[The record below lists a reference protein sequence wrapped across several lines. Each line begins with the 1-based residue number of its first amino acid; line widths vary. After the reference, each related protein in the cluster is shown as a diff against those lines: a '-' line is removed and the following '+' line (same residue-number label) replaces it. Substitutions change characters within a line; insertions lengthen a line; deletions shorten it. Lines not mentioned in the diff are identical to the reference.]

1 MNNSYFEDLEKR
13 VDSEAEAEVR
23 GVEAQFRAGKARN
36 NLEGLQ
42 DNPPLNSSSLGIRH
56 FRFLCFFFSSH
67 FTVKNSGH
75 FRERPSRKL
84 QTAHS
89 HSLHTWPFVRRKQ
102 YLRRSE
108 MKNMF
113 KCCIALFRIVLLN

>member
-13 VDSEAEAEVR
+13 VDSEAEAEVQ
-23 GVEAQFRAGKARN
+23 GLEAQFRAGKARN

-75 FRERPSRKL
+75 FRERPSSKL
-84 QTAHS
+84 YITLPLLHFTYMAFCQT
-89 HSLHTWPFVRRKQ
+89 HTIP
-102 YLRRSE
+102 
-108 MKNMF
+108 
-113 KCCIALFRIVLLN
+113 A